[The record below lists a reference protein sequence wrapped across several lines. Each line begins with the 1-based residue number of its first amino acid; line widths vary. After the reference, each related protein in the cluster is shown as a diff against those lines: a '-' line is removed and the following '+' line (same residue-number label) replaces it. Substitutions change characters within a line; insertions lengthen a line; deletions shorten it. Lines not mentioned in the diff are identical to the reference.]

1 MTAPR
6 GGNTRVARFKL
17 VLGVRLCGAPG
28 RSAGGQDAATDER
41 RAVQLAVL
49 VAELIA
55 AGAHGARVPPT
66 QSGVAKHRGADDGA
80 LARGARAPVVRG
92 GADRA
97 AAAQPIR
104 KLAVRLLDQLQR
116 IAGHLTGRDA

>member
-17 VLGVRLCGAPG
+17 DLGVRLCGAPG
-28 RSAGGQDAATDER
+28 CSAGGQDAATDER

-55 AGAHGARVPPT
+55 ASAHGA
-66 QSGVAKHRGADDGA
+66 GVAPAQGGVARHRGADDGA

-92 GADRA
+92 GAVC
-97 AAAQPIR
+97 
-104 KLAVRLLDQLQR
+104 AVVALL
-116 IAGHLTGRDA
+116 